1 MIVKYDE
8 KKIRHTLNEMIVE
21 DELPFL
27 FVDANG
33 FRKFMKVVEP
43 RFNTPSHFTVMRD
56 CVKMYLKN
64 KSDLK

>member
-1 MIVKYDE
+1 
-8 KKIRHTLNEMIVE
+8 MIVE